1 MGEIGKR
8 FVSLVKLQGQHQ
20 PAAQALAA
28 NLSTEA
34 LKWVLVRHVEV
45 SFAAMDFWY
54 NIMSSHFRQLA
65 EEDDILGNFDVVGLT
80 TASTVEDRSEER
92 PLLKPYMEQL
102 CATLLQVMQFPADLG
117 GNFELDRFVNLRELC
132 ATVTTEALVVVEPA
146 WMLDRLGEEL
156 RVRTTGGMRWQEV
169 EACMHMLTAVAPR
182 AEAGKDQVIPQ
193 MIFLIPN
200 LPYPSEG
207 EEMLLMRCA
216 AARFVMYTV
225 GYLSQNEEKTFP
237 VVLFLAQQ
245 LLPSLFTQKACD
257 LRQYCEALLCETLK
271 ITIGAQKQY
280 LVKEDSAPLL
290 AGLSAA
296 LMGS

>member
-54 NIMSSHFRQLA
+54 NIMSSHFRQTQ
-65 EEDDILGNFDVVGLT
+65 EEDDILGNYEVVGLT
-80 TASTVEDRSEER
+80 TATTIEDRTEER

-102 CATLLQVMQFPADLG
+102 CATLLQVMQFPKDLG

-132 ATVTTEALVVVEPA
+132 ATVTTEALVVVEPG
-146 WMLDRLGEEL
+146 WMLDRLGQEL
-156 RVRTTGGMRWQEV
+156 NVRTAAGPAGMVWQEV

-182 AEAGKDQVIPQ
+182 
-193 MIFLIPN
+193 
-200 LPYPSEG
+200 
-207 EEMLLMRCA
+207 
-216 AARFVMYTV
+216 
-225 GYLSQNEEKTFP
+225 
-237 VVLFLAQQ
+237 
-245 LLPSLFTQKACD
+245 
-257 LRQYCEALLCETLK
+257 
-271 ITIGAQKQY
+271 
-280 LVKEDSAPLL
+280 
-290 AGLSAA
+290 
-296 LMGS
+296 